1 MNKSGLPCPF
11 SGCGSSDAFSWET
24 EKRVGK
30 CFSCESSYP
39 HKGMVLES
47 WAAQEYPL
55 KDNYKM
61 DDMVLKSQRVFP
73 DTTPSDGLV
82 YKEFRGISSLTM
94 EFFGVKTNDLK
105 QVYPYPNGTNKVR
118 VLPKDFS
125 RNAGFKADSLFGSNL
140 FPVGCARKV
149 TVCEGELDAMS
160 AHQMLSG
167 GGYINP
173 VVSLPSASPN
183 GKLWGNVSAYLDSF
197 EQIILSVDND
207 DKGRE
212 VAEVL
217 FDLFPDKVHIMD
229 HGVHKDANDF
239 LLAKAGKAYKNAW
252 WSAKKYSPA
261 GFTAGAEDWL
271 KAVHEETPYEYT
283 PTFSEALNEVTRGWV
298 KGGITVVKAPPGTG
312 KCLSAETEVLM
323 YDGTSKRADQVV
335 VGDVLMGDD
344 STPRNVLSLARGRE
358 EMFEVVPVKGDSWG
372 CNKSHILSLQDR
384 KGEVTDISVRDY
396 LETGSTFKHLNK
408 QYRTGVEVFG
418 CDKELPLPAYSFGIY
433 LADGSSSDNSVI
445 NLGLPKAEAK
455 DFFKYEIEPLGYE
468 VKEVWLQDSNC
479 WRLGISHRSRT
490 WGSNL
495 FRNFDRSWV
504 ELYKVSSVEDRR
516 AFLAGVLDGDGYYG
530 TGTFEITA
538 KQDFVADAI
547 AFTARSLG
555 MAAYTSIKTVEG
567 YGDYKRVSISGDF
580 TDLPLK
586 RHKVKPRKQIKSVL
600 RTGFSLISKG
610 EGDYYGFEID
620 GNKRFLL
627 GDFTVTH
634 NTSVFRAAQHDLV
647 VKKNMRV
654 GVLHMEE
661 MKSTTARGMAT
672 YHLGKNVNTQEDQDF
687 FDVSN
692 ESLDIAISEVVEDNK
707 FVAFEVNPQDP
718 IEDTLKQA
726 KYAVTVYG
734 VDYLFIDH
742 LQRLAYLSGVDGA
755 TAALTE
761 LGVRLVEFS
770 KRRNVGIV
778 CISHVN
784 DDGKTKYAKSIEEE
798 AIMLIELKR
807 DMKAEGDDAN
817 YTDVEVTKNRPYSRL
832 GEAGRLHYD
841 PETTMVKGV

>member
-24 EKRVGK
+24 EKQVGK
-30 CFSCESSYP
+30 CFSCNESYP
-39 HKGMVLES
+39 QKGMVLHS

-55 KDNYKM
+55 KDNKSM
-61 DDMVLKSQRVFP
+61 TVDDMVSRSKPMSR
-73 DTTPSDGLV
+73 DDTPSDGLV
-82 YKEFRGISSLTM
+82 YKEFRGISTSTM
-94 EFFGVKTNDLK
+94 EFFKVKTNDVK

-118 VLPKDFS
+118 MLPKDFS
-125 RNAGFKADSLFGSNL
+125 RNGGFKADSLFGSNL

-197 EQIILSVDND
+197 DQIILSVDND
-207 DKGRE
+207 DAGRE

-229 HGVHKDANDF
+229 HGIHKDANDF
-239 LLAKAGKAYKNAW
+239 LLASAGRAYKSAW

-283 PTFSEALNEVTRGWV
+283 PTFSEALNDVTRGWV

-312 KCLSAETEVLM
+312 K
-323 YDGTSKRADQVV
+323 
-335 VGDVLMGDD
+335 
-344 STPRNVLSLARGRE
+344 
-358 EMFEVVPVKGDSWG
+358 
-372 CNKSHILSLQDR
+372 
-384 KGEVTDISVRDY
+384 
-396 LETGSTFKHLNK
+396 
-408 QYRTGVEVFG
+408 
-418 CDKELPLPAYSFGIY
+418 
-433 LADGSSSDNSVI
+433 
-445 NLGLPKAEAK
+445 
-455 DFFKYEIEPLGYE
+455 
-468 VKEVWLQDSNC
+468 
-479 WRLGISHRSRT
+479 
-490 WGSNL
+490 
-495 FRNFDRSWV
+495 
-504 ELYKVSSVEDRR
+504 
-516 AFLAGVLDGDGYYG
+516 
-530 TGTFEITA
+530 
-538 KQDFVADAI
+538 
-547 AFTARSLG
+547 
-555 MAAYTSIKTVEG
+555 
-567 YGDYKRVSISGDF
+567 
-580 TDLPLK
+580 
-586 RHKVKPRKQIKSVL
+586 
-600 RTGFSLISKG
+600 
-610 EGDYYGFEID
+610 
-620 GNKRFLL
+620 
-627 GDFTVTH
+627 
-634 NTSVFRAAQHDLV
+634 TSVFRAAQHDLV

-672 YHLGKNVNTQEDQDF
+672 YHLGKNVNTQEDQEF
-687 FDVSN
+687 YDVSN

-734 VDYLFIDH
+734 CDYLFIDH

-770 KRRNVGIV
+770 KRRNVGII

-817 YTDVEVTKNRPYSRL
+817 YTTVEVTKNRPYSRL
-832 GEAGRLHYD
+832 GEAGRLHYN